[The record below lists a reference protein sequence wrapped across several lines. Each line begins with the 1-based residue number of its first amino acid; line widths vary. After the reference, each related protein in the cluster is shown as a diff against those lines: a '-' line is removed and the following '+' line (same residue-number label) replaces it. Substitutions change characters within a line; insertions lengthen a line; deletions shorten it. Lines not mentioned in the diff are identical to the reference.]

1 MRSAN
6 EPDATHVAVLLAE
19 TIVALRPA
27 LHTGAAVRCVD
38 ATGGRGGHSAALL
51 AELGAA
57 DTLLILDRD
66 PSAIAALR
74 ARFAQDSR
82 VYIRQARFSQLAEVL
97 AALEWERVDAI
108 LADLGVSSPQ
118 LDEAARGF
126 SFLRDGPLD
135 MRMDPGADRSAAE
148 WLATA
153 TEADMTRVLREY
165 GEERFARPIARAILR
180 AREQAPITRTLQ
192 LAELIAQVL
201 PRHETGQHPATRSFQ
216 GIRIFI
222 NRELEELEAFLPQAM
237 NALRAG
243 GRLAVISFHS
253 LEDRLVKRFFRA
265 QEQRPDPRVPLRS
278 HEIPAAPWIEIS
290 SAIRAD
296 AAEIA
301 RNPRARSAVLRAASK
316 NPEYRHAS

>member
-1 MRSAN
+1 MRGEN
-6 EPDATHVAVLLAE
+6 EPSTAHVAVLLAE
-19 TIVALRPA
+19 TIAVLRPA
-27 LHTGAAVRCVD
+27 LHTGAPLRCVD

-66 PSAIAALR
+66 PTAIAALR

-82 VYIRQARFSQLAEVL
+82 VYIRQACFSQLAGVL
-97 AALEWERVDAI
+97 ATLEWESVDAI

-118 LDEAARGF
+118 LDAAERGF

-135 MRMDPGADRSAAE
+135 MRMDPEADMSAAE
-148 WLATA
+148 WLAIA
-153 TEADMTRVLREY
+153 PQAEITRVLREY

-180 AREQAPITRTLQ
+180 VREQTPITRTLQ
-192 LAELIAQVL
+192 LADLIAEVL
-201 PRHETGQHPATRSFQ
+201 PRHEIGQHSATRSFQ

-237 NALRAG
+237 NALRIG

-265 QEQRPDPRVPLRS
+265 DDYRISADIPLRAS
-278 HEIPAAPWIEIS
+278 ELPPLPWHPVGKALRA
-290 SAIRAD
+290 SARETCD
-296 AAEIA
+296 
-301 RNPRARSAVLRAASK
+301 NPRSRSAVLRAAERS
-316 NPEYRHAS
+316 A

>member
-1 MRSAN
+1 MRDEN
-6 EPDATHVAVLLAE
+6 EPSTAHVAVLLAE
-19 TIVALRPA
+19 TITVLRPA
-27 LHTGAAVRCVD
+27 LHTGAPVRCVD

-66 PSAIAALR
+66 PTAIAALR

-82 VYIRQARFSQLAEVL
+82 VYIRQARFSQLAGVL
-97 AALEWERVDAI
+97 ATLEWESVDAI

-118 LDEAARGF
+118 LDEADRGF

-135 MRMDPGADRSAAE
+135 MRMDPEADMSASE
-148 WLATA
+148 WLAIA
-153 TEADMTRVLREY
+153 PEAEITRVLREY

-192 LAELIAQVL
+192 LADLIAEVL
-201 PRHETGQHPATRSFQ
+201 PRHEIGQHPATRSFQ
-216 GIRIFI
+216 SIRIFI

-265 QEQRPDPRVPLRS
+265 DDYRISADIPLRAS
-278 HEIPAAPWIEIS
+278 EIPPLPWHPVGKALRA
-290 SAIRAD
+290 SARETRD
-296 AAEIA
+296 
-301 RNPRARSAVLRAASK
+301 NPRSRSAVLRAAERS
-316 NPEYRHAS
+316 ERHAA

>member
-1 MRSAN
+1 M
-6 EPDATHVAVLLAE
+6 AV
-19 TIVALRPA
+19 LRPA
-27 LHTGAAVRCVD
+27 LQTGAAVRCVD

-57 DTLLILDRD
+57 DALLVLDRD
-66 PSAIAALR
+66 PTAIAALR

-82 VYIRQARFSQLAEVL
+82 VRVRQARFSALADVL
-97 AALEWERVDAI
+97 GTLGWNAVDAV

-118 LDEAARGF
+118 LDEAVRGF

-135 MRMDPGADRSAAE
+135 MRMDPEAGMSAAD
-148 WLATA
+148 WLAA
-153 TEADMTRVLREY
+153 ASEREIAQVLREY

-192 LAELIAQVL
+192 LAELIARTL
-201 PRHETGQHPATRSFQ
+201 PRQEAGQHPATRSFQ

-222 NRELEELEAFLPQAM
+222 NHELEELNAFLPQAM
-237 NALRAG
+237 HALRAG

-265 QEQRPDPRVPLRS
+265 DDYRISVDAPLRAN
-278 HEIPAAPWIEIS
+278 ELPPLPWQPVGKALRASPQE
-290 SAIRAD
+290 IRA
-296 AAEIA
+296 
-301 RNPRARSAVLRAASK
+301 NPRSRSAVLRVAERS
-316 NPEYRHAS
+316 PRHAA